1 MNSIKWLLV
10 AVIALAMTAS
20 DALARQQGQPRDP
33 LGFLKHAI
41 SEAGGPALTAQQETD
56 LLALIEAS
64 RPTPPAPD
72 DSLKAAHEAFAAA
85 VVAGDLAAAQAQAA
99 IIAAK
104 QAHFGTTRLAADA
117 KFAVSAVG
125 ILKSGGQLAALL
137 QAGDQNRVVG
147 IVRSLLGPG
156 PGGFGGPGGPGGPRG
171 PGGPGGG
178 GPFPRRPSNN

>member
-10 AVIALAMTAS
+10 AVIALAMTAG

-56 LLALIEAS
+56 LLALIESA
-64 RPTPPAPD
+64 RPAPPAAD

-85 VVAGDLAAAQAQAA
+85 VIAGDVAAAQAQAA
-99 IIAAK
+99 IIGAK
-104 QAHFGTTRLAADA
+104 QSQFGATRLAAEA
-117 KFAVSAVG
+117 KFAVSAVA

-156 PGGFGGPGGPGGPRG
+156 GFGGPGGPRG
-171 PGGPGGG
+171 PGGPGGPG
-178 GPFPRRPSNN
+178 GGAPGFPRRPSNN